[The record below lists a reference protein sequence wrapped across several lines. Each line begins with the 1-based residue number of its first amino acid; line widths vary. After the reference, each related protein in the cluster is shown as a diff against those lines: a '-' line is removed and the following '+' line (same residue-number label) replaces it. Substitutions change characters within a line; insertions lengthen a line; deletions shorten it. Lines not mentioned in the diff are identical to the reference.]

1 MNRNIAEQAICA
13 QTDPELFFPEKGQ
26 SDKTRAAKRVCAGCP
41 VRRACLAE
49 ALAEEGDLAASHRHG
64 VRGGCSP
71 CDRAGIAQRRRE
83 RAA

>member
-1 MNRNIAEQAICA
+1 MNKNIAEEGICA

-26 SDKTRAAKRVCAGCP
+26 SDKTRAAKRICAGCP

-49 ALAEEGDLAASHRHG
+49 ALAEEGTAAASHRYG

-71 CDRAGIAQRRRE
+71 RDRAAIAQRRAE
-83 RAA
+83 RVA